1 MTFTVTLLFLKVRFN
16 DFQFQ
21 TIKKD
26 IMFTIGKIK
35 AQKEPPNIDAV
46 SKILYPSLQ
55 RKVDLVEVNS
65 DNSILL
71 VTFSYF

>member
-1 MTFTVTLLFLKVRFN
+1 
-16 DFQFQ
+16 
-21 TIKKD
+21 
-26 IMFTIGKIK
+26 MFTIGKIK

-55 RKVDLVEVNS
+55 RKADLVEVNS